1 MHTAVYAAVFL
12 GCAENLKR
20 NAELPVLE
28 LSLFDFPLLG
38 MPLLELLLLE
48 SPQLEFLML
57 S

>member
-1 MHTAVYAAVFL
+1 MHTTVYAAVFL